1 MAAAAT
7 RTIKKG
13 QGELSAQEAR
23 VKALSD
29 STRERLLRH
38 WVEKGV
44 TSPVEASHALRIPLT
59 KASYHVRRLR
69 DLGFLELVD
78 TEPVRG
84 STKHYLR
91 ATERALIDEPEW
103 KALSPFERDSSVGA
117 SMQSLIG
124 DFSKA
129 AKEGEFQRPEGDF
142 WISRT
147 PVKSM
152 DGEGYRELLDLQ
164 RRMWE
169 ETFEIETRAAER
181 MAESGE
187 QGVKVSV
194 GGTCWRVSSF

>member
-7 RTIKKG
+7 KTRKG
-13 QGELSAQEAR
+13 HELSAQEAR
-23 VKALSD
+23 VKALSEPI
-29 STRERLLRH
+29 REQLLRH
-38 WVEKGV
+38 WIEKGV

-59 KASYHVRRLR
+59 RTSYHVRRLR
-69 DLGFLELVD
+69 DLGFLEEVR

-103 KALSPFERDSSVGA
+103 KELSPFERDSSVGA

-129 AKEGEFQRPEGDF
+129 AKEGEFQQPEGDF
-142 WISRT
+142 WIARI

-152 DGEGYRELLDLQ
+152 DEEGYRELLDAQ
-164 RRMWE
+164 RRLFE
-169 ETFEIETRAAER
+169 ETFEIEMRAAER

-187 QGVKVSV
+187 KGTKVSV
-194 GGTCWRVSSF
+194 GNTCWRISSF